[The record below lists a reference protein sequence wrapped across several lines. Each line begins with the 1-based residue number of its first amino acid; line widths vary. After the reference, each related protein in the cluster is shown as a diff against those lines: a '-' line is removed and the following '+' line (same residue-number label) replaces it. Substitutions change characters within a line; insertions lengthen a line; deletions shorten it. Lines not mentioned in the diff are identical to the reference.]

1 MVKRFAPDTNFF
13 LQARSPAE
21 LPWEE
26 VTDADSIELVVLFAV
41 VGELDN
47 HKGKGNSRAARRA
60 RAALTKLDPLID
72 DHEQKVVER
81 EAAPRVVW
89 RLAPQLDPKR
99 EKPDA
104 LDLSTPDGRIVEQA
118 LAVSRL
124 LSDELIFLTHDR
136 VPRITARQVGL
147 GVQKI
152 PDSWLVPPET
162 DERDKENA
170 RLKAEIKTWTSRE
183 PSISLALLAEGGEV
197 GAIEGTLTHYAPLS
211 EAFANEAFEAIVRRH
226 PELDPASEGSI
237 TIVRE
242 ADREFYRSKRA
253 EWVSEVW
260 AGLRRFPHFMSL
272 QHGVHD
278 VLLRL
283 TNDGSVPAEG
293 LAVDVSVEGP
303 LTLTNPRGYQE
314 HLAGYRFQLPSPPK
328 YPTTYT
334 MLGHLDHTRIALRP
348 LDVPRAPLV
357 PLHRDPRKFYWD
369 YGEFETFGSL
379 LRGSCDE
386 FRHQVDLEEV
396 PLMIT
401 LPWGLNQEPKGRL
414 VVRYSAKNLTTPVE
428 RVFPIRCQL
437 MLCDPEPLLRDA
449 LKDYL

>member
-1 MVKRFAPDTNFF
+1 MVKRYAPDTNFF

-26 VTDADSIELVVLFAV
+26 LTDADSIELVVLPAV

-72 DHEQKVVER
+72 DHEQEVVER
-81 EAAPRVVW
+81 EADPRVVW
-89 RLAPQLDPKR
+89 CLAPQLDPKR

-118 LAVSRL
+118 LAVGRSL
-124 LSDELIFLTHDR
+124 NDELTFLTHDR
-136 VPRITARQVGL
+136 VPRLTARQVGL

-152 PDSWLVPPET
+152 PDSWLAPPEP

-170 RLKAEIKTWTSRE
+170 RLKAEIKTLMNRA
-183 PSISLALLAEGGEV
+183 PSISLALISEGGEV
-197 GAIEGTLTHYAPLS
+197 GVIEGTLTHYAQLS
-211 EAFANEAFEAIVRRH
+211 EDFANEAFEAIVRRH
-226 PELDPASEGSI
+226 PELDPTSEGRI
-237 TIVRE
+237 TLVRE
-242 ADREFYRSKRA
+242 ADREFYRGRRA
-253 EWVSEVW
+253 EWVSDVW
-260 AGLRRFPHFMSL
+260 AGLRRFPHVLSL
-272 QHGVHD
+272 QHGIHT

-303 LTLTNPRGYQE
+303 LTFTNPRGYQE
-314 HLAGYRFQLPSPPK
+314 HLAGYELKFPSPPRF
-328 YPTTYT
+328 PSPFE
-334 MLGHLDHTRIALRP
+334 MMGHSAYNPIAPGSLDLPGLSR
-348 LDVPRAPLV
+348 V
-357 PLHRDPRKFYWD
+357 PLRRDPREFYWD
-369 YGEFETFGSL
+369 YGEFESFGSL

-386 FRHQVDLEEV
+386 FRHQVDQEEV

-401 LPWGLNQEPKGRL
+401 LPWSSGQEPKGRL
-414 VVRYSAKNLTTPVE
+414 VVRYSAKNLATPVE
-428 RVFPIRCQL
+428 QVFPIRCQL
-437 MLCDPEPLLRDA
+437 KLCDPEPLLRDA